1 MQKKIETIKEMLAL
15 SKAGSDEQRAL
26 KAAYRAMKRHEPRPP
41 IYETADPD
49 EPIILLCPA
58 CDNEIESKYAPDY
71 CPACGQALEW
81 YKYFDR
87 ELTQ

>member
-1 MQKKIETIKEMLAL
+1 MLAL
-15 SKAGSDEQRAL
+15 SRAGSDEQRAL

-58 CDNEIESKYAPDY
+58 CDNELESSTRPTIAPL
-71 CPACGQALEW
+71 AVRLLSGTNI
-81 YKYFDR
+81 
-87 ELTQ
+87 LTRR

>member
-15 SKAGSDEQRAL
+15 SKSGSDEQRAL

-58 CDNEIESKYAPDY
+58 CDNEIESKYTPDY
-71 CPACGQALEW
+71 CPACGQAIEW
-81 YKYFDR
+81 HKYFDR
-87 ELTQ
+87 EIKQ